1 MAKNYNPGTINLDV
15 ATKSILSS
23 GGGISEK
30 TKADGTMHVSVYSTT
45 ENRHLSYD
53 KDKNIKLATY
63 ASCVTKTTAFFKSLL
78 IICRYSITV
87 SDEAESRFPVG
98 SSARIRSE

>member
-30 TKADGTMHVSVYSTT
+30 TKSDGTTHVSVYNTT

-53 KDKNIKLATY
+53 KDKDGNISNVHTDKDNRAY
-63 ASCVTKTTAFFKSLL
+63 MDYKGGK
-78 IICRYSITV
+78 
-87 SDEAESRFPVG
+87 
-98 SSARIRSE
+98 

>member
-1 MAKNYNPGTINLDV
+1 MAKNYNPGTINLDA

-30 TKADGTMHVSVYSTT
+30 TKSDGITHVSVYSTT

-53 KDKNIKLATY
+53 KDKDGNISNVHTDKDNCAY
-63 ASCVTKTTAFFKSLL
+63 MDYKGGK
-78 IICRYSITV
+78 
-87 SDEAESRFPVG
+87 
-98 SSARIRSE
+98 